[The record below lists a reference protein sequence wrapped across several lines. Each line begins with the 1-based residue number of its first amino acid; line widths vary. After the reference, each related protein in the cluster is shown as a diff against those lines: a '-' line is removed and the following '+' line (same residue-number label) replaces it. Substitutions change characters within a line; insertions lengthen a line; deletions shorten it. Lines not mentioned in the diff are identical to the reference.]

1 MKAVNKTTNGTSLGE
16 EKLSIIKDIIVKAVD
31 PKCIY
36 LFGSRAAGKNKYY
49 SDFDIAVKGANG
61 TFRIIRKLKEKL
73 DEALG
78 IHSVDLIQMEQVS
91 DEFRKLIEEKGKIIY
106 ERD

>member
-1 MKAVNKTTNGTSLGE
+1 MDDTALKG
-16 EKLSIIKDIIVKAVD
+16 EKLSMIKDIIVKAVD

-36 LFGSRAAGKNKYY
+36 LFGSRAEGTNKYY
-49 SDFDIAVKGANG
+49 SDFDIAIKGAKDS
-61 TFRIIRKLKEKL
+61 FRTMRKVRQKL

-78 IHSVDLIQMEQVS
+78 IHSVDVIQMEQVS
-91 DEFRKLIEEKGKIIY
+91 DKFRELIEEKGKTIY